1 MQSDGGKARIALAC
15 SSCYRWDE
23 RRLAELPVEH
33 ECRRCGR
40 RQSLSVEGRLTEA
53 GAVKMC
59 LACGCG
65 HLYVEK
71 DFNAT
76 LGCLIIVT
84 TAALFLIFS
93 TYQAALLFLLGAAL
107 VDFVV
112 YILVGKRAIC
122 YRCLAEYRGFPM
134 HPEHGPYEL
143 GIASRFADDV
153 RKRKE
158 PGDQA

>member
-1 MQSDGGKARIALAC
+1 MPFDADKARIALVC
-15 SSCYRWDE
+15 PSCYRWGE

-33 ECRRCGR
+33 TCLRCGR
-40 RQSLSVEGRLTEA
+40 RQPLTGEGRLTDA
-53 GAVKMC
+53 GAVKIC

-76 LGCLIIVT
+76 LGCLIILAA
-84 TAALFLIFS
+84 AALFLIFS

-107 VDFVV
+107 MDFVV
-112 YILVGKRAIC
+112 YLLVRKRTIC
-122 YRCLAEYRGFPM
+122 YRCLAEYRGFPL

-143 GIASRFADDV
+143 GIASRFSDDAD
-153 RKRKE
+153 KGEK